1 MALSLPLQP
10 SALSKHAGTEG
21 KLRAGRAPWKR
32 RSCCFLVVFKLLCL
46 SWESLLNL
54 LCAPRTFLP
63 WPLEYSLKAP
73 WSRQGQFYPCCLSGE
88 VRLLR

>member
-46 SWESLLNL
+46 SWESLLNHCV
-54 LCAPRTFLP
+54 LCGA
-63 WPLEYSLKAP
+63 S
-73 WSRQGQFYPCCLSGE
+73 CLG
-88 VRLLR
+88 LWNTHLRSHGPAKGSFILV